1 MDEDWGG
8 LNTILLVTNECRMKV
23 STTDYGRRQDKVL
36 LEIEKRNAK
45 NQINSDPKQK
55 QTGGFQ
61 GLK

>member
-1 MDEDWGG
+1 
-8 LNTILLVTNECRMKV
+8 MKV